1 MRSGFAA
8 GAIFEGCETAAA
20 ATPAAEVARKVR
32 RVMSDMGAYGSD
44 DLPADVYETG
54 NWYIR
59 RRMRLVLFDI
69 DGTILTD
76 RGASRSAFAD
86 ALRETYGYDGDLAR
100 YDFSGRTDPQIAHMV
115 LGDAGFTRE
124 DVEARVEQLWERY
137 LAGLARNATPERVL
151 VMPGIRELI
160 AELHERAD
168 VVLALLTGNIEPGA
182 RLKLGG
188 ANLNGYFPFGAFGS
202 DSADR
207 TQLPPV
213 AVRRAS
219 ERLGHEFRGSDV
231 VIIGDSIYDVRC
243 GVPYD
248 ATTIAVASGKT
259 PAETL
264 RAENPRHLFASA
276 EDLGAMIDAILG

>member
-1 MRSGFAA
+1 MR
-8 GAIFEGCETAAA
+8 
-20 ATPAAEVARKVR
+20 
-32 RVMSDMGAYGSD
+32 
-44 DLPADVYETG
+44 
-54 NWYIR
+54 
-59 RRMRLVLFDI
+59 RLVLFDI
-69 DGTILTD
+69 DGTLITD
-76 RGASRSAFAD
+76 RGAARDAFAD
-86 ALRETYGYDGDLAR
+86 ALTAVFGYDGDVTR
-100 YDFSGRTDPQIAHMV
+100 YDFSGRTDPQIARMV
-115 LGDAGFTRE
+115 LRDHGFSDETI
-124 DVEARVEQLWERY
+124 DARVHQLWDVY
-137 LAGLARNATPERVL
+137 LAGLGRNIAAGRVDAL
-151 VMPGIRELI
+151 PGIRELV
-160 AELHERAD
+160 AALHEHED

-188 ANLNGYFPFGAFGS
+188 AELNGYFPFGAFGS

-207 TQLPPV
+207 NQLPPV

-219 ERLGHEFRGSDV
+219 DFCGRRFEGRDV